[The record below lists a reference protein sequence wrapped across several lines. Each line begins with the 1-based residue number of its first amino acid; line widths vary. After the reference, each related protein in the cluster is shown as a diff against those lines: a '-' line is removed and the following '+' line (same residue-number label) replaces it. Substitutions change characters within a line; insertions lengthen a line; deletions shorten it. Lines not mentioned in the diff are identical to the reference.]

1 MAADTKPS
9 RGTTIALIVA
19 SAMFMQN
26 LDSAI
31 INTSLPKMALSFR
44 VSTVD
49 LSLGITAYMLAS
61 AAISPLASWLS
72 DRFGARAVLA
82 GSVLLFTLAS
92 VGCGM
97 ATNLPLFVIARL
109 LQGTGGALM
118 MPVGMEVVLRNVA
131 KSELMQA
138 TALTVWPAL
147 VAPILGPVLGGFITQ
162 MFNWRWNFW
171 LNLPIGLAGAIAVLI
186 CIPKTTAEHQRKL
199 DLGGFALCS
208 VALTCLLSGFQRSS
222 VAGSARTMAI
232 GLIAVGLA
240 AGVMAVRH
248 MRSSPAPLLALGPL
262 SRTSFSH
269 ATLLPGALFRGMFS
283 TAPFLLPLLF
293 QLGFGLSP
301 VQAGGWVLVYF
312 AGNLGIK
319 PVTTQILKSFGF
331 RNVSCFNGGLVGLTM
346 LACGFITP
354 ATPKLLLVVLLF
366 AAGAT
371 RSMQMTSLMT
381 LTFADIP
388 GPEKSAASTLHSML
402 QQTATAA
409 GVAAGAF
416 LMALFAGLDHVTTV
430 GLPELH
436 RSFLAIGGVA
446 LAGAAVFWRMPADI
460 GSEVSLH
467 RLRNAGST
475 DG

>member
-1 MAADTKPS
+1 MAVDSKPA

-31 INTSLPKMALSFR
+31 INTSLPKMALSFG
-44 VSTVD
+44 VSSVD

-72 DRFGARAVLA
+72 DRFGARGVLA
-82 GSVLLFTLAS
+82 GSVMIFTLAS

-97 ATNLPLFVIARL
+97 ATDLPLFVIARL

-118 MPVGMEVVLRNVA
+118 MPVGMEVVLRTTA
-131 KSELMQA
+131 KSELMRA

-162 MFNWRWNFW
+162 TFDWRWNFW
-171 LNLPIGLAGAIAVLI
+171 LNLPIGLAGTIAVLI
-186 CIPKTTAEHQRKL
+186 CIPKSAAEHVRKL
-199 DLGGFALCS
+199 DLSGFVLCS
-208 VALTCLLSGFQRSS
+208 VALACLLAGFQRSS
-222 VAGSARTMAI
+222 VPGSARTMAI
-232 GLIAVGLA
+232 GLVAVGFG
-240 AGVMAVRH
+240 AGVMAIRH
-248 MRSSPAPLLALGPL
+248 LRSSPAPLLALGPL
-262 SRTSFSH
+262 SRTSFSYS
-269 ATLLPGALFRGMFS
+269 ALLPGALFRGMFA

-301 VQAGGWVLVYF
+301 VAAGGWVLVYF

-331 RNVSCFNGGLVGLTM
+331 RNVSCFNGLLVALSM
-346 LACGFITP
+346 LACGFITL
-354 ATPKLLLVVLLF
+354 ATPKLLLVLLLF
-366 AAGAT
+366 AAGAA

-402 QQTATAA
+402 QQTAAAA

-416 LMALFAGLDHVTTV
+416 LLALFAGLDHVTMV

-436 RSFLAIGGVA
+436 RAFLAVGMVA
-446 LAGAAVFWRMPADI
+446 LVAAAAFWRMPADI

-467 RLRNAGST
+467 KLRRAG
-475 DG
+475 